1 VNFFGPRSEF
11 VVSGSDCGNVFL
23 WDKETQDIVQYMKGD
38 ETGVVSR
45 DGVLSNLYPKDHQ
58 STSIF

>member
-1 VNFFGPRSEF
+1 M
-11 VVSGSDCGNVFL
+11 SGSDCGNVFL